1 MGLNKQ
7 STVPSSH
14 LSSKSAMSMQS
25 FSGSPSIS
33 NTLLIGNEISKQN
46 LGRKNILTNI
56 QMTASGN
63 FTSGKRTYLSNMVQ
77 GGLRS
82 RVKMQSSAVDAPIEI
97 RDEFQRNIDLGGL
110 EGKALKEGRVYPKN
124 KGEVYAQIPKH
135 LIEKNTAKS
144 LLYAAVST
152 ALTLGSGAVGL
163 LIPQQ
168 WAFAPVWVAYGIV
181 TGTLATGCWV
191 LAHECG
197 HFAFSANKL
206 LNDIVGYIFHTAL
219 LVPYFSW

>member
-1 MGLNKQ
+1 
-7 STVPSSH
+7 
-14 LSSKSAMSMQS
+14 
-25 FSGSPSIS
+25 
-33 NTLLIGNEISKQN
+33 
-46 LGRKNILTNI
+46 
-56 QMTASGN
+56 MTASAN
-63 FTSGKRTYLSNMVQ
+63 FTDAKRTYLSNMVQ

-110 EGKALKEGRVYPKN
+110 EGKALKEGRVWPKN
-124 KGEVYAQIPKH
+124 RGEVYAQIPKH
-135 LIEKNTAKS
+135 LIKKNTAKS

-206 LNDIVGYIFHTAL
+206 LNDIVGYILHTAL